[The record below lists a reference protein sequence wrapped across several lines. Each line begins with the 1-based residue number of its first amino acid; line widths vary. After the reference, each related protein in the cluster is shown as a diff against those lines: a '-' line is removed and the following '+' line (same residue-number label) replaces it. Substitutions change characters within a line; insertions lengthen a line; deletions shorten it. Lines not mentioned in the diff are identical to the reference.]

1 MKRLVA
7 LALSAL
13 LAFAGLPLA
22 PAFAA
27 PLAYINTPMDTINA
41 GLNTVIQEINT
52 GLPSTAYSTSCTGT
66 TTATCQ
72 GLRLNISVTG
82 LTTAAGVTA
91 AAMTVTDASVTAAS
105 QIFCQPNLYAGT
117 GNPTDVNVI
126 PAAGSFTFQV
136 QNTHASA
143 ALNATVVNVCFVYN

>member
-1 MKRLVA
+1 MKRL
-7 LALSAL
+7 LALLSAFVL
-13 LAFAGLPLA
+13 MFAV

-27 PLAYINTPMDTINA
+27 PLPYINTPMDTINA
-41 GLNTVIQEINT
+41 GLNAVIQEIN
-52 GLPSTAYSTSCTGT
+52 GAVPSTTYTVTCTGT
-66 TTATCQ
+66 TTSTCQ
-72 GLRLNISVTG
+72 GIRLNVSVTG

-105 QIFCQPNLYAGT
+105 QIFCQPNLYAGA
-117 GNPTDVNVI
+117 GNPVDVNIV
-126 PAAGSFTFQV
+126 PAAGSFAFQV

>member
-1 MKRLVA
+1 MKRFLSLA
-7 LALSAL
+7 LAALMLAFSAL
-13 LAFAGLPLA
+13 PAAANPLAF
-22 PAFAA
+22 
-27 PLAYINTPMDTINA
+27 INTPMDTINA
-41 GLNTVIQEINT
+41 GLNTVIQEINA
-52 GLPSTAYSTSCTGT
+52 GLPSAQYTVACTGT
-66 TTATCQ
+66 TTSTCQ
-72 GLRLNISVTG
+72 GTRLNVSVTG

-105 QIFCQPNLYAGT
+105 QIMCQPNLYAGA
-117 GNPTDVNVI
+117 GNPVDVNII